1 MGRTTS
7 LSVRGAGAVLLLITF
22 GLFCSVQASTQAI
35 QDLVGQVSQS
45 QYQNF
50 HLAIESCGLG
60 LYDPRFNQGYRSR
73 DGWAGGG
80 NLGNQEAALY
90 LRDRFSEMGLN
101 VSLQGTYR
109 NVVSELTGTVT
120 PEKIYVLGAHYDTY
134 GSGERP
140 GGDDNA
146 SGTVGVLEAARI
158 LSQYSFES
166 TIRFIGFNAEEDW
179 MLGSSDYVNNAVLAN
194 NETIAGMINLDMILR
209 PGWDNNPTQK
219 EDLDVVTQ
227 NTAAWLDWA
236 NTFITA
242 AQTYVPTISF
252 DFATPNTSVWYAGDQ
267 GPFISAGFPAIMVA
281 ENTAEEIW
289 SSGCNAYYH
298 SREDASNGLANNPF
312 NSSGVTFNYVFA
324 SDVVRVSVATLAQEA
339 VCIPEPATVLLLAL
353 GGLALLC
360 RKQF

>member
-1 MGRTTS
+1 M
-7 LSVRGAGAVLLLITF
+7 SVRGAGAIFLFITF
-22 GLFCSVQASTQAI
+22 GLFCSVRASTQAI

-109 NVVSELTGTVT
+109 NVVSELIGTVT
-120 PEKIYVLGAHYDTY
+120 PEKIYALGAHYDTC

-194 NETIAGMINLDMILR
+194 NETIAGMINLDMILH
-209 PGWDNNPTQK
+209 PGWDTDPTQP
-219 EDLDVVTQ
+219 EDLDIGTQ
-227 NTAAWLDWA
+227 NTAACLDWT

-242 AQTYVPTISF
+242 AQTYVPSLIF
-252 DFATPNTSVWYAGDQ
+252 DTDTPNTSYWYASDQ
-267 GPFISAGFPAIMVA
+267 GPFISAGFPAIVVI
-281 ENTAEEIW
+281 ENTAEEVW
-289 SSGCNAYYH
+289 SGCNAYYH
-298 SREDASNGLANNPF
+298 SSEDASDRLANNPL
-312 NSSGVTFNYVFA
+312 NPSGVIYNYAFA
-324 SDVVRVSVATLAQEA
+324 SDVVRASVATLAQEA
-339 VCIPEPATVLLLAL
+339 VFIPEPATLSLLAL
-353 GGLALLC
+353 GGLVLLC
-360 RKQF
+360 RKWF